1 MEEPTVNLYNTSIII
16 STSRLEHGILA
27 SQGSGV
33 VIIQGILMAFIGQVY
48 YIEDAQAVTSGTIVN
63 LSRDQTM
70 NLIVSGLQL
79 QPEVRIYEGGKVIGT
94 NNLASLILG
103 DFIIGALL
111 DPLGMQLLGTSNIQS
126 NNQWVIE
133 SPAIGIIDRQSVFEP
148 LQTGVI
154 YLDAMIPI
162 GRGQRELILGDR
174 YTGKT
179 SIGLDMIV
187 NQRLEK
193 VLCIYAT
200 IGQKASAILEVFLCL
215 LKRDAVRYIIQIV
228 ASGSSSSASQFLSPY
243 TGTTISEYFML
254 LRQLPCSIVQDDLS
268 RHAVAYRE
276 IYLLL
281 RRPPGR
287 EAYPGEIFFVHSRLL
302 ERSALV
308 SENLRGGSITA
319 FPTIETQGGDVSAY
333 ITTNVISI
341 TDGQIFLS
349 VDLFLSG
356 IQPAV
361 DVGLSVTRVGS
372 AAQWDGMKLVGSA
385 YKLELAQYM
394 ELQAFSQFASDLGEE
409 TKSRLSRGIRLV
421 ETLKQVNGAPYTLT
435 KQVTLLS
442 IADQD
447 LILRLSQES
456 VKPYK
461 QVYGYIPQWA
471 SLYVTIKVVSISII
485 LPIQ

>member
-1 MEEPTVNLYNTSIII
+1 MKKV
-16 STSRLEHGILA
+16 RLEFGLVT

-33 VIIQGILMAFIGQVY
+33 VAVQGLLLSYVGQVFS
-48 YIEDAQAVTSGTIVN
+48 ILDAQDATSGTIVN
-63 LSRDQTM
+63 LCRDETM
-70 NLIVSGLQL
+70 NLVISGLQL
-79 QPEVRIYEGGKVIGT
+79 QPSVRVYEGGKVIGI
-94 NNLASLILG
+94 NSLAAVILG
-103 DFIIGALL
+103 DFVVGALL
-111 DPLGMQLLGTSNIQS
+111 DPLGAQLLGARNIS
-126 NNQWVIE
+126 SSNQWVIE
-133 SPAIGIIDRQSVFEP
+133 SPAVGIIDRQSVFEP
-148 LQTGVI
+148 LQTGALC
-154 YLDAMIPI
+154 LDAMILI
-162 GRGQRELILGDR
+162 GRGQREPILGDR

-179 SIGLDMIV
+179 SIGLDMMI

-193 VLCIYAT
+193 VLCVYAT
-200 IGQKASAILEVFLCL
+200 VGQKAAAVLEVFLCL
-215 LKRDAVRYIIQIV
+215 VKRDAVRYLVQLV

-243 TGTTISEYFML
+243 TGTAVAEFFMI
-254 LRQLPCSIVQDDLS
+254 LRQLPYSIVQDDLS

-308 SENLRGGSITA
+308 SDNLGGGSITA
-319 FPTIETQGGDVSAY
+319 FPTVETQGGDVSAY

-356 IQPAV
+356 VQPAV

-372 AAQWDGMKLVGSA
+372 AAQWDGMKLVGAA

-409 TKSRLSRGIRLV
+409 TKYRLLRGMRLV
-421 ETLKQVNGAPYTLT
+421 ELLKQINGSPIVLG
-435 KQVTLLS
+435 KQVILLS
-442 IADQD
+442 LASQD
-447 LILRLSQES
+447 LIPS
-456 VKPYK
+456 
-461 QVYGYIPQWA
+461 IPQSKIGHLKYLYLTLPTWTL
-471 SLYVTIKVVSISII
+471 LYVTVRLMSICLS
-485 LPIQ
+485 LLM